1 MRRRIMGAISLSDSR
16 FGSYVG
22 NEHGQHGAVIEE
34 IEGLIRVYKDGHVE
48 RSPIV
53 PTVSAAF
60 ATEPDVIS
68 RDVTVDDFNG
78 VWARFYVPKR
88 QTKLPL
94 LVYFHGGGFC
104 VGSAAWR
111 CYHGFLSK
119 LASAAECLIMSVN
132 YRLAPEHRLPAAFDD
147 GISAVKWVHQQAVS
161 SSDEQSWWSARCN
174 FSKVFVGGDS
184 AGACLAHNV
193 ATRLGAPAG
202 LKPVRVKGVVLIQ
215 PFFAGEARTASE
227 RNMVQPAS
235 SALSLRASDA
245 YWRLALPPGANRDHP
260 WCNPLSKGAYNLENL
275 SLPPTMVCI
284 SELDILKDRNLEFVA
299 AMKSAGKSV
308 EQVVYT
314 GVRHA
319 FQILRNYPLS
329 QVRTHEMI
337 AHIKAFISDG
347 SLNECSSF

>member
-1 MRRRIMGAISLSDSR
+1 MGAISLRDSR
-16 FGSYVG
+16 FSSYVG
-22 NEHGQHGAVIEE
+22 NGHGQHGPVVEE

-53 PTVSAAF
+53 QNVSATF
-60 ATEPDVIS
+60 STVPDVTCK
-68 RDVTVDDFNG
+68 DVTVDDFNG
-78 VWARFYVPKR
+78 VWARFYVPKC

-111 CYHGFLSK
+111 SYHEFLAK
-119 LASAAECLIMSVN
+119 LASAAVCMIMSVK
-132 YRLAPEHRLPAAFDD
+132 YRLAPEHCLPAAFED
-147 GISAVKWVHQQAVS
+147 GISAVKWVRQQAVS
-161 SSDEQSWWSARCN
+161 NSEEQSWWSARCN

-184 AGACLAHNV
+184 AGACLAYNV
-193 ATRLGAPAG
+193 ATRLRLSTA
-202 LKPVRVKGVVLIQ
+202 LEPVSVKGVVLIQ

-245 YWRLALPPGANRDHP
+245 YWRLALPPGANRDHS
-260 WCNPLSKGAYNLENL
+260 WCNPLSKGAPNLENL

-284 SELDILKDRNLEFVA
+284 SDLDILKDRNLEFCA

-308 EQVVYT
+308 EQIVYT
-314 GVRHA
+314 GVGHA
-319 FQILRNYPLS
+319 FQILHNCPNS
-329 QVRTHEMI
+329 QTRTHEMI
-337 AHIKAFISDG
+337 AHIKAFIS
-347 SLNECSSF
+347 